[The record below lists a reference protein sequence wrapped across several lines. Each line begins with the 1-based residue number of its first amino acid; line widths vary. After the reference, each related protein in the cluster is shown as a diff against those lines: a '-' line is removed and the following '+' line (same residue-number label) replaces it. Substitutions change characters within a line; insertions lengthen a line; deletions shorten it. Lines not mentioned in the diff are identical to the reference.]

1 MYDRVPILQGSERQK
16 ICTCVPAQ
24 ESKIGFL
31 DLAGIQPNS
40 RQTKSVET
48 DFSKAVNYTAGAII
62 VASQLAL
69 TTSSCL
75 S

>member
-1 MYDRVPILQGSERQK
+1 MIVLPFCRVPKGKKYALGA
-16 ICTCVPAQ
+16 PAQ